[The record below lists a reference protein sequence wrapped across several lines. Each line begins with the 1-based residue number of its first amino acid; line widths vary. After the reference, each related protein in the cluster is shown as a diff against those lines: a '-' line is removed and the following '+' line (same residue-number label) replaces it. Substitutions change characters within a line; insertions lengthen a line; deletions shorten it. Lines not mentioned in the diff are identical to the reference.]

1 MRRAY
6 FLRVLPCRL
15 AFFRWKNLHY
25 RGSKV
30 QSVRSV
36 VFYHA
41 NWHPLPGRPGSANTI
56 EDSRTSGAVARKRC
70 DPAKKSTV
78 KYVTFGA
85 KVAPFPSEGRGQFWD
100 PPPLSG
106 KWDIGARIACKF
118 TQDLRR
124 QVLNLPTLSKKRG
137 AGPCNACKST

>member
-1 MRRAY
+1 MRAAY
-6 FLRVLPCRL
+6 VLWGLSCRL
-15 AFFRWKNLHY
+15 AFFRWENQHY

-36 VFYHA
+36 VFYHP

-70 DPAKKSTV
+70 DPAKKSPV
-78 KYVTFGA
+78 KYVTFGP
-85 KVAPFPSEGRGQFWD
+85 KVAPFPGERRGQFSD

-106 KWDIGARIACKF
+106 KWDIGARIACKI
-118 TQDLRR
+118 T
-124 QVLNLPTLSKKRG
+124 
-137 AGPCNACKST
+137 

>member
-1 MRRAY
+1 MAAAA
-6 FLRVLPCRL
+6 FLRVLSCRL
-15 AFFRWKNLHY
+15 AFFRWKNQHY

-70 DPAKKSTV
+70 DPAKKSPV
-78 KYVTFGA
+78 KYVTFGP
-85 KVAPFPSEGRGQFWD
+85 KVAPFPSERRALISD

-106 KWDIGARIACKF
+106 KWDIGVRIACKI
-118 TQDLRR
+118 T
-124 QVLNLPTLSKKRG
+124 
-137 AGPCNACKST
+137 

>member
-1 MRRAY
+1 MAAAGL
-6 FLRVLPCRL
+6 LRVLSRRL
-15 AFFRWKNLHY
+15 AFFRWKNEHY

-78 KYVTFGA
+78 KYVIFGP
-85 KVAPFPSEGRGQFWD
+85 KVAPCPSE
-100 PPPLSG
+100 
-106 KWDIGARIACKF
+106 
-118 TQDLRR
+118 RR
-124 QVLNLPTLSKKRG
+124 ALTSDLPTLSEKCGVGWRAARKF
-137 AGPCNACKST
+137 T

>member
-1 MRRAY
+1 MAAAD
-6 FLRVLPCRL
+6 VLQVLSFRL
-15 AFFRWKNLHY
+15 AFFRWENQHY

-70 DPAKKSTV
+70 DPAKKYTV
-78 KYVTFGA
+78 KQDIFGA
-85 KVAPFPSEGRGQFWD
+85 EFAPFPSERRGQFSD

-106 KWDIGARIACKF
+106 KWDIGARIACKI
-118 TQDLRR
+118 T
-124 QVLNLPTLSKKRG
+124 
-137 AGPCNACKST
+137 